1 MNTNRKFVSGLFDR
15 IGWFFSVKK
24 IRDAK
29 MDEYTRKSLESE
41 LEVVKMVK
49 NYPFVKDAFHAIRIP
64 DPNRKYGAGE
74 IDVLALTERGYVLI
88 ECKNYSGKVISNNDD
103 IIQEKLLKQGQSA
116 HIIKKLRKKEKHLK
130 RCAISTL
137 QDDAFETAILTVF
150 THSDVELTQDVQR
163 FNCVATLENLEEKL
177 CNSMS
182 DRPILSK
189 EDLAKYAEL
198 AKLFG
203 TWDEIEFS
211 GGKRNIGDINDDNLP
226 KKWTRSMIKMIKV
239 RIVGGLF
246 STIIRGPRIE
256 LLAYKRDGTSVK
268 EIVKPVYK
276 IKHKTP
282 WKTKDGIDAMKSL
295 PIEYLQTVR
304 FGHNSQPLEFLSEV
318 VSNNRSE
325 TQPKRYQR
333 PRSMKLNSQFYVG
346 KEYKGTV
353 KKYLRNGKGVIYA
366 LIISL
371 VERGK
376 VGRLKCKEMND
387 ISYQWIETIF
397 AVGNPINVKVKSVS
411 KEGKIELE
419 FVKE

>member
-24 IRDAK
+24 IRGAQ

-41 LEVVKMVK
+41 LEVVRMVK

-88 ECKNYSGKVISNNDD
+88 ECKNYTGTVILNNDD
-103 IIQEKLLKQGQSA
+103 IIQEKLFKQGQSA
-116 HIIKKLRKKEKHLK
+116 HIIKKLRKKEKNLK
-130 RCAISTL
+130 LCAISTL
-137 QDDAFETAILTVF
+137 QNNAFETAILTVF
-150 THSDVELTQDVQR
+150 THSGVKLTQDVR
-163 FNCVATLENLEEKL
+163 RLNCVATLDNLEEKIWKAI
-177 CNSMS
+177 S
-182 DRPILSK
+182 DRSILSK
-189 EDLAKYAEL
+189 EDLAKYAGL

-256 LLAYKRDGTSVK
+256 LLAYKRNGTSVK
-268 EIVKPVYK
+268 EIVRPVFK

-282 WKTKDGIDAMKSL
+282 WKTKDDIDAMKSL

-304 FGHNSQPLEFLSEV
+304 FGHNSQSLEILDEPIIRQNEKSQF
-318 VSNNRSE
+318 
-325 TQPKRYQR
+325 KRDSR
-333 PRSMKLNSQFYVG
+333 AMWTSLNSQFSIG
-346 KEYKGTV
+346 KVFKGTV
-353 KKYLRNGKGVIYA
+353 KSFLPDNEGENYA
-366 LIISL
+366 LIVSL
-371 VERGK
+371 VERK
-376 VGRLKCKEMND
+376 NVGRLKYKEMHD
-387 ISYQWIETIF
+387 ISYQWIETIY

>member
-1 MNTNRKFVSGLFDR
+1 
-15 IGWFFSVKK
+15 
-24 IRDAK
+24 
-29 MDEYTRKSLESE
+29 
-41 LEVVKMVK
+41 
-49 NYPFVKDAFHAIRIP
+49 
-64 DPNRKYGAGE
+64 
-74 IDVLALTERGYVLI
+74 
-88 ECKNYSGKVISNNDD
+88 
-103 IIQEKLLKQGQSA
+103 
-116 HIIKKLRKKEKHLK
+116 
-130 RCAISTL
+130 
-137 QDDAFETAILTVF
+137 
-150 THSDVELTQDVQR
+150 
-163 FNCVATLENLEEKL
+163 
-177 CNSMS
+177 
-182 DRPILSK
+182 
-189 EDLAKYAEL
+189 
-198 AKLFG
+198 
-203 TWDEIEFS
+203 
-211 GGKRNIGDINDDNLP
+211 
-226 KKWTRSMIKMIKV
+226 MIKMIKV

-304 FGHNSQPLEFLSEV
+304 FGHNSQPLEFLSGA

-353 KKYLRNGKGVIYA
+353 KKYLRDDRGLIYA
-366 LIISL
+366 LLISL